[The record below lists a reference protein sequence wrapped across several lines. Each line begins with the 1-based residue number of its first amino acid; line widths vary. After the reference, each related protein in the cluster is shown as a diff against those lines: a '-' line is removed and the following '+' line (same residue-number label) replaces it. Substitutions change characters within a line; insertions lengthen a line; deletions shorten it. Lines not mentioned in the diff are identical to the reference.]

1 MFVLLLGPV
10 IICEIED
17 PPQIC
22 VSLHIWQSFNLQM
35 TSCRNIMRNLH
46 YSSSAV
52 YHKPHPLP
60 HFTPATF
67 LQLGFVYASVTDSS
81 FTKACKNHLKLFKN
95 YMMIY
100 VKIRNTLM
108 IKSIHYYRDRML
120 ILSISPS
127 KFYILEFFT

>member
-1 MFVLLLGPV
+1 MFVLLLGHGPV
-10 IICEIED
+10 MICEIED

-46 YSSSAV
+46 YSSGVPQA
-52 YHKPHPLP
+52 PPPPP
-60 HFTPATF
+60 HFPPATF

-120 ILSISPS
+120 ILSISTS
-127 KFYILEFFT
+127 KFYIFT